1 MLSPVE
7 GGTEYYQVLQQSLAD
22 CIWQT
27 GYLLGERLTETGVV
41 DICAHNVHH
50 SWWDLRSNLKELKE
64 FLNRK
69 PWNGLTE
76 IILPLI
82 KEIGEVRGQNFN

>member
-50 SWWDLRSNLKELKE
+50 S
-64 FLNRK
+64 
-69 PWNGLTE
+69 
-76 IILPLI
+76 
-82 KEIGEVRGQNFN
+82 